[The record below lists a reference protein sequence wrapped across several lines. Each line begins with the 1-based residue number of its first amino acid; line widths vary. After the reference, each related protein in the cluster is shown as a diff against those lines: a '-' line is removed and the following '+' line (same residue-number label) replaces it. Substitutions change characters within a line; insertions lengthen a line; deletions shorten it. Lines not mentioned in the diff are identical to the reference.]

1 LIYFSD
7 IVAHWNGTLYFE
19 YFFSIGDP
27 AKAVMRFV
35 NEDDMVG
42 RAITILPGGIIK
54 NVDFPVNESLAVS
67 KPKIT

>member
-1 LIYFSD
+1 MVLYISN
-7 IVAHWNGTLYFE
+7 IV
-19 YFFSIGDP
+19 FSIGDP